1 MIKLTNLSMP
11 LNFTQE
17 QLRQKIAERLKVSK
31 KDIQSITYLK
41 KSIDARKKPKITVIL
56 TVALQ
61 VANEDKLQKQIKKD
75 KDLQIYTPYHYTIP
89 KCSLSTLERPVV
101 VGFGP
106 AGMFA
111 ALVLARA
118 GLRPIVLERGSCVE
132 QRQKTLPCFVKP
144 ENSTESNIQFGEG
157 GAGTFSDGKLT
168 TGIKDFRIRYVLQN
182 FVAFGAPEE
191 ILYLAK
197 PHIGT
202 DKLVHI
208 VREIR
213 KEIIKYGGEIHFQAR
228 MQKFAQKDHK
238 LTAIYYE
245 KDGELFEISTSH
257 CILAVGHSARDVF
270 EMLYNTSI
278 SLIQKNFAVGMRIEH
293 PQNWLNYAMYGREV
307 LSDELPQADYKL
319 AVHLSNKHSLYT
331 FCMCPG
337 GEVVAAASE
346 QNRLVVNGMSNY
358 ARDGKNAN
366 SALLVGISSAELQ
379 DSHPLAG
386 MYFQRKLEESAFQ
399 AGGGNY
405 YAPTCCVGDFLQKHS
420 ATGCGNVT
428 PTYQPGVTWISPD
441 EYLPKFITE
450 TLRLG
455 IPAMDSKIHGFAMS
469 DAVLTGIES
478 RSSSPVRIVRNETC
492 ESVSLTGLY
501 PCGEGAGYAGGITS
515 AAVDGIRCAEQ
526 VIQSMQS

>member
-1 MIKLTNLSMP
+1 LIKLTNLSMP
-11 LNFTQE
+11 LNFAQE

-61 VANEDKLQKQIKKD
+61 VANEDKLQKQIAKD
-75 KDLQIYTPYHYTIP
+75 KDLQTYTPYHYTIP
-89 KCSLSTLERPVV
+89 KCNSSTAERPVV

-111 ALVLARA
+111 ALILARA

-132 QRQKTLPCFVKP
+132 QRQKDVALFRQTGKL
-144 ENSTESNIQFGEG
+144 STESNIQFGEG

-293 PQNWLNYAMYGREV
+293 PQNWLNTPCTA
-307 LSDELPQADYKL
+307 
-319 AVHLSNKHSLYT
+319 
-331 FCMCPG
+331 
-337 GEVVAAASE
+337 
-346 QNRLVVNGMSNY
+346 
-358 ARDGKNAN
+358 GKCFLTN
-366 SALLVGISSAELQ
+366 SPRQIISSQ
-379 DSHPLAG
+379 FTFPINIVCTH
-386 MYFQRKLEESAFQ
+386 FV
-399 AGGGNY
+399 
-405 YAPTCCVGDFLQKHS
+405 CVQ
-420 ATGCGNVT
+420 V
-428 PTYQPGVTWISPD
+428 
-441 EYLPKFITE
+441 
-450 TLRLG
+450 
-455 IPAMDSKIHGFAMS
+455 
-469 DAVLTGIES
+469 
-478 RSSSPVRIVRNETC
+478 VRW
-492 ESVSLTGLY
+492 
-501 PCGEGAGYAGGITS
+501 
-515 AAVDGIRCAEQ
+515 
-526 VIQSMQS
+526 